1 MTNLQNRQNA
11 DGHWRCKRCRKF
23 RPLAEFVLTRESL
36 PVAVCQPCKE
46 KVERIERRKRAASQK
61 TIAAASA
68 PEQEPL
74 RPWTG
79 GVNRQESWLIAS
91 RIPDLGWVAP

>member
-23 RPLAEFVLTRESL
+23 RPLAEFVLTRENL
-36 PVAVCQPCKE
+36 PVAVCQLCKE
-46 KVERIERRKRAASQK
+46 KIARIQRRQREAAQK
-61 TIAAASA
+61 AIQAAAPTPA
-68 PEQEPL
+68 PL